1 MAGQAQDA
9 RVLAKPKMVTE
20 YHSQIS
26 EFFHDLD
33 KLSNIVHWT
42 NYSILCSQIS
52 EILYDLDKLF
62 NFLCPFLP

>member
-26 EFFHDLD
+26 KILHD
-33 KLSNIVHWT
+33 W
-42 NYSILCSQIS
+42 
-52 EILYDLDKLF
+52 DKLF
-62 NFLCPFLP
+62 DIMQPNL